1 MELYELMTTDMA
13 NEEGSQALIAQVSG
27 ETFAIPLSS
36 ILSIEKVAVSEINS
50 VDQDAVI
57 YHRGKVIPLVYLDKL
72 FRIDSE
78 NTDKD
83 NIIVVVCM
91 HDEKYFGIV
100 VDDLEGQKEITSK
113 SLGILNDNAF
123 FTGASIL
130 EDKLALVLNLGS
142 FVA

>member
-57 YHRGKVIPLVYLDKL
+57 YHRGK
-72 FRIDSE
+72 
-78 NTDKD
+78 
-83 NIIVVVCM
+83 
-91 HDEKYFGIV
+91 G
-100 VDDLEGQKEITSK
+100 
-113 SLGILNDNAF
+113 
-123 FTGASIL
+123 
-130 EDKLALVLNLGS
+130 
-142 FVA
+142 